1 MTDEPPNSRQ
11 IVEALYAASGR
22 GDWATAETYLTE
34 DFFITEATTTPMP
47 GRYDG
52 PGALRTLY
60 EKVFGLLDVA
70 KLEFIDMAVGDT
82 HVVCLLDMI
91 LAGEPPVRLPIAE
104 VFRMRGDKVCE
115 IRPHYFDTAAL
126 ASALRT
132 PRAA

>member
-1 MTDEPPNSRQ
+1 MTDASPSSRQ

-22 GDWATAETYLTE
+22 GDWATAESYLTE

-47 GRYDG
+47 GRYEG
-52 PGALRTLY
+52 RGALRTLY

-70 KLEFIDMAVGDT
+70 RLEFIDMTVGEN

-91 LAGEPPVRLPIAE
+91 LAGDTPVRLPIAE

-115 IRPHYFDTAAL
+115 IRPHYFDTAPL
-126 ASALRT
+126 AGALRHH
-132 PRAA
+132 RAA